1 MEVRLMRTF
10 RLWLEQDKEIP
21 QFKRLAYE
29 RVDVSIAD
37 VLLKGIH
44 PWTETDE
51 NRSLNQRFMAILNDD
66 VSKLPELVEFSYCG
80 DLSCTVRSYNNKMP
94 AFQENLERI
103 KNSIYFVGELDYV
116 ELLAIAKRR
125 EKEKWNHSFARNMLG
140 SALGTFNS
148 MRSFLKQKDKSL
160 KLSGYYDLEKYDLGQ
175 VLSLEDFEGYDSV
188 IISHGMPFTNF
199 RSENFIGNVTDPRG
213 LLRMTDKIRY
223 FNVVVNRYGG
233 GEANGTVI
241 YNCRLEGEQV
251 RMLPDLKGS
260 FHTRKIAQI
269 VASERAMDDGRYC
282 FTTDIS
288 TLADLIEGRDVGIR
302 FPKLNYGG
310 ESSGGV
316 STAMVPTSKVDRFSI
331 GAFAKAN
338 DSGGYIK
345 SILRNHGVSMTGN
358 KENLVGKLAKLSA
371 RLYREHEAEMNAY
384 FRANRFVRIENGRNS
399 GGSRFPVLGEV
410 DVRNMLLSMYAVKH
424 MRGNT
429 VLEVS
434 HENDTFELE
443 DMAKALIRG
452 DVSVNGV
459 FLRIG

>member
-1 MEVRLMRTF
+1 MRTF
-10 RLWLEQDKEIP
+10 KLWLEPDKEIP
-21 QFKRLAYE
+21 QLKRLAYE

-37 VLLKGIH
+37 VLLRGIH
-44 PWTETDE
+44 PWIESEE
-51 NRSLNQRFMAILNDD
+51 NRSLNQRFMEILNDD
-66 VSKLPELVEFSYCG
+66 ESKLPELAEFSYCG

-103 KNSIYFVGELDYV
+103 KNSIYFVGELSYV

-125 EKEKWNHSFARNMLG
+125 VKEKWNHRFASNMLG

-160 KLSGYYDLEKYDLGQ
+160 KLSGYYDMERYDLGQ

-199 RSENFIGNVTDPRG
+199 RSENFIGSVTDQRG
-213 LLRMTDKIRY
+213 LLRMTDRIRH

-241 YNCRLEGEQV
+241 YNCRLEGERV
-251 RMLPDLKGS
+251 RMFPDLKGS
-260 FHTRKIAQI
+260 LYARKIAQI
-269 VASERAMDDGRYC
+269 VALEKAMDDGRYC
-282 FTTDIS
+282 FTTDIP

-310 ESSGGV
+310 ESHGGV
-316 STAMVPTSKVDRFSI
+316 STAMVSKSRVDRFSI
-331 GAFAKAN
+331 GTFAKAN

-345 SILRNHGVSMTGN
+345 GILRSHGISMTGN
-358 KENLVGKLAKLSA
+358 KGKLVGKLAKLSA
-371 RLYREHEAEMNAY
+371 ELYQEHEPEMDAY
-384 FRANRFVRIENGRNS
+384 FRANRFIRTENGQNP

-410 DVRNMLLSMYAVKH
+410 DMKNMLLSMYAVKH

-443 DMAKALIRG
+443 DLAKALIRG